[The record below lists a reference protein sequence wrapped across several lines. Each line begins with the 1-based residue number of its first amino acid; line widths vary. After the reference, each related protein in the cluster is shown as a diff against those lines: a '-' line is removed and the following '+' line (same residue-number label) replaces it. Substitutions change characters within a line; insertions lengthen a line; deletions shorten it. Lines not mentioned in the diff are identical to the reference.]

1 MRHLEGGALLVA
13 GDKFDGV
20 DQLLGIW
27 IIEQERKTL
36 NGLVSQPPAAG
47 FFPGQM
53 FVKNLDGMAS
63 AGKFRSAHGT
73 RRTPTDDC
81 DFCHAYLADL
91 RRRTRTARRR

>member
-1 MRHLEGGALLVA
+1 
-13 GDKFDGV
+13 V

-36 NGLVSQPPAAG
+36 NGFVRQAAAAG

-73 RRTPTDDC
+73 RRTTTDDC
-81 DFCHAYLADL
+81 DFCHAYLAE
-91 RRRTRTARRR
+91 TAHTNCQV